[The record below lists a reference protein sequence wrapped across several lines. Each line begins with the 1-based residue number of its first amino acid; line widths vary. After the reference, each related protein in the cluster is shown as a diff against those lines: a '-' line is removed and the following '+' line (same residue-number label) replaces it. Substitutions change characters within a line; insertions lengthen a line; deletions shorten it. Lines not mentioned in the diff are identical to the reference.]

1 MSPLSMDLRQR
12 IIDAV
17 IEGSQSMPR
26 IAERF
31 GVSYN
36 MVQKLKYQWRDL
48 GTIEPQT
55 QNVGRKPVLS
65 ESQRKKLD
73 KLVRDNP
80 SLTLEQLRS
89 KIRANC
95 CVTTIWNELRRLG
108 HTHKKSSCMPVSSNA
123 PT

>member
-1 MSPLSMDLRQR
+1 MSPLSMDLRQS

-17 IEGSQSMPR
+17 IEGGESMPR

-55 QNVGRKPVLS
+55 QNVGRKPVLN
-65 ESQRKKLD
+65 ESQRKRLD

-108 HTHKKSSCMPVSSNA
+108 HTHKKNNCTPVSSNA

>member
-17 IEGSQSMPR
+17 IEGSESMPQ
-26 IAERF
+26 IAKRF

-65 ESQRKKLD
+65 DSQRKKLD
-73 KLVRDNP
+73 KLVRNNP

-108 HTHKKSSCMPVSSNA
+108 HTHKKSNCTPVSSNVL
-123 PT
+123 T